1 MRDAESDTTK
11 RNPAAVEAAVL
22 TPSKPPPDEVYRGVT
37 RIFAVVIT
45 AFGLVIIAVTLTNG
59 GNAGAV
65 GIWLGLIFTALGIGR
80 LYLSLRSDKS
90 D

>member
-1 MRDAESDTTK
+1 M
-11 RNPAAVEAAVL
+11 

-65 GIWLGLIFTALGIGR
+65 WIWLGLIFTALGIDAR
-80 LYLSLRSDKS
+80 ELRMGGPT
-90 D
+90 

>member
-1 MRDAESDTTK
+1 M
-11 RNPAAVEAAVL
+11 

-59 GNAGAV
+59 GNAGAI

>member
-1 MRDAESDTTK
+1 MTRDLDG
-11 RNPAAVEAAVL
+11 
-22 TPSKPPPDEVYRGVT
+22 KPPPDEVYRGVT